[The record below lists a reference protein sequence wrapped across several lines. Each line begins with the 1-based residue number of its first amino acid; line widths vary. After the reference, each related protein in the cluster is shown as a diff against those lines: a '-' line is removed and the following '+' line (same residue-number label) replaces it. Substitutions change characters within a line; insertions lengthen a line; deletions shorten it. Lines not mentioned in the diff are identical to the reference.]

1 MIRLP
6 VPPRSTPS
14 IDRRVPVTR
23 APWTIA
29 LVALLA
35 LAAALASP
43 LVRGHELRPAV
54 ADLARDGDTLAISLR
69 VNVEAL
75 LAGIGVEHDDTD
87 DSPRAADYDAL
98 RALAPDALR
107 ARLDGFLPEL
117 LDGLELTAPD
127 GPRLDVRL
135 ASAELPPVGDVRVV
149 RDSTLRLEASLG
161 GAERVRWR
169 WAETFGPVIVRSASG
184 DGPDAFSVYLLPG
197 DTSDPLPLGRS
208 SAADAE
214 ASASPAP
221 DAASSDGSADAGE
234 ADGGETTRRGGGV
247 PSGTFANYVRVGFVH
262 IVPLG
267 LDHILFVVG
276 LFLLA
281 PRARPILW
289 QVTAFTL
296 AHSVT
301 LALATLGLVSVP
313 GRVVE
318 PLIALSIV
326 VVAVENLF
334 AARLHRWRIAFVF
347 AFGLLHGLG
356 FASVLE
362 DVGGGTG
369 AFLTRLLAF
378 NVGVE
383 LGQLAV
389 VLTCFALVGYWFRDR
404 SWYRSVVTVPGSL
417 AIASIGLFWFVERVL
432 G

>member
-14 IDRRVPVTR
+14 TDRRVPIPR
-23 APWTIA
+23 APWAIA

-43 LVRGHELRPAV
+43 LARGHELRPAV

-197 DTSDPLPLGRS
+197 DTSDPLPLGPAS
-208 SAADAE
+208 ATDAGASAAPASDA
-214 ASASPAP
+214 
-221 DAASSDGSADAGE
+221 
-234 ADGGETTRRGGGV
+234 V

-334 AARLHRWRIAFVF
+334 AARLHRWRIAIVF